1 MGIIHLPNI
10 NVQDTL
16 KRIRCICRISDIP
29 RSAIVSIESV
39 DSIIESVDSICRDS
53 ADRNDKGRHSGAGEK
68 LQPLP
73 LNTEPKGVVSS

>member
-53 ADRNDKGRHSGAGEK
+53 ADTQYMLIQKNSQNLRNS
-68 LQPLP
+68 
-73 LNTEPKGVVSS
+73 